1 MARRITTTAVT
12 ALCCVAL
19 GAGLVACD
27 DEMTP
32 KASDSSSASPTD
44 AKPISGTEKI
54 SVDGHS
60 VNVSCSGD
68 AVDGEPVVVM
78 MAGLG
83 DKLTKMA
90 DFQKS
95 VSKEHRVC
103 SFDRLGQGASDKP
116 TGPQTVAD
124 SGKILTGVLDRV
136 AADSPVVLA
145 GHSLGGLLA
154 ARYAPDHQDKVK
166 GLVLM
171 DATSP
176 TTTADISGVI
186 PESAEAPA
194 DELRAGTLAV
204 NKGENP
210 EMLLLPDGKVRTA
223 GDIPVEALQHGVRY
237 LGEVPTYGDDLEK
250 VWTEGQHKWLG
261 ISTNSKLSTADRSAH
276 DIYVDRPDLALKAIQ
291 SVTAQVAG

>member
-19 GAGLVACD
+19 GSGLVAC

-32 KASDSSSASPTD
+32 KASGSSSASPTD
-44 AKPISGTEKI
+44 AKPFSGTKKI
-54 SVDGHS
+54 SVEGHS

-68 AVDGEPVVVM
+68 AVDGKPVVVM

-124 SGKILTGVLDRV
+124 SGKIVTGVLDQV
-136 AADSPVVLA
+136 AGESPVVLA

-186 PESAEAPA
+186 PASAEAPA

-210 EMLLLPDGKVRTA
+210 EMLILPDGKVASA
-223 GDIPVEALQHGVRY
+223 GDIPVEVIQHGVRY
-237 LGEVPTYGDDLEK
+237 LGEVPTYGDDLET

-261 ISTNSKLSTADRSAH
+261 VSTDSKLSTAEKSGH
-276 DIYVDRPDLALKAIQ
+276 EIYVDRPDLALKAVQ
-291 SVTAQVAG
+291 SVTAEVAG